1 MTGIGQREIQIRI
14 DNARA
19 VTVIGKMTSPYLEQ
33 PLVPLGV
40 ALPQM
45 LENIEVELANGGLEA
60 AETVRLC
67 HRANLIRWLLAPRQ
81 LPESRYKPLA
91 C

>member
-1 MTGIGQREIQIRI
+1 
-14 DNARA
+14 
-19 VTVIGKMTSPYLEQ
+19 MTSPYLER
-33 PLVPLGV
+33 PFFPLGV

-45 LENIEVELANGGLEA
+45 LENIEAELANGGLEA